1 MPHFLGSLE
10 WKIKFQTK
18 AMISLA
24 SRASLSRHAV
34 AAATPSGRAV
44 GRIDSSL
51 TASYIR
57 IARQRALIAIP
68 PPQSALFSAPANPA
82 RLRRRRNSDSGRE
95 QADLGSEAKAVDKG
109 DDYRSDADDSSGG
122 GGGAKFP
129 WRLAREPPRRVAE
142 PSAAGGP
149 RLLDMLTGPLQRAFT
164 GYFAV
169 GIAGGAFGTDYF
181 AREFLVGAA
190 TALGQL
196 AGGVS
201 EASRALAQAAG
212 APSTA
217 EATAA
222 ATAVKAD
229 GEAGG
234 ASPSL
239 REAAEDAVARVGRM
253 VTPAMQDVLVAG
265 LRAAAAAGQVVT
277 LRMEPLSVVIRDTP
291 VLFGAAL
298 RPHERLRRSVRLRS
312 RGGASRVWDVVSVG
326 ARRGVDDGDSDAPR
340 PGADVVYEWHQL
352 AWRLRGAEIKNAADR
367 RTVGRL
373 CVEAMERGAVVKVDV
388 EVVARVEY
396 ECRRVGASAGSGGTA
411 PSASKLAEEGSVLT
425 QESCVR
431 ELAVRFEA
439 NHIQPTDAS
448 AGRARETV
456 RWKIADLDHLV
467 ESEAVR
473 DFEERLEAR
482 LAAARRDEE
491 EEDG

>member
-1 MPHFLGSLE
+1 MENKFLS
-10 WKIKFQTK
+10 KV
-18 AMISLA
+18 MVSSA
-24 SRASLSRHAV
+24 SRASLSRLARASHAPLFAV
-34 AAATPSGRAV
+34 AAIAPGRAV
-44 GRIDSSL
+44 GRVDSSL
-51 TASYIR
+51 AASSIR
-57 IARQRALIAIP
+57 IVRQRVPIAIP
-68 PPQSALFSAPANPA
+68 PPPQTALFSAPANPA
-82 RLRRRRNSDSGRE
+82 RLRRRRNASSGRE
-95 QADLGSEAKAVDKG
+95 QADVGSEAKAVDKG
-109 DDYRSDADDSSGG
+109 KGNRGDADDSSGG

-142 PSAAGGP
+142 PRAAGSP
-149 RLLDMLTGPLQRAFT
+149 QLLDMLTGPLQRAFT

-181 AREFLVGAA
+181 AREFLIGAS
-190 TALGQL
+190 TALAQL
-196 AGGVS
+196 ARGVS
-201 EASRALAQAAG
+201 EASLALAQAAG
-212 APSTA
+212 VPSAA
-217 EATAA
+217 EATVSV
-222 ATAVKAD
+222 ATSAKAD

-253 VTPAMQDVLVAG
+253 VTPAMHDVLVAG

-277 LRMEPLSVVIRDTP
+277 LRVEPLSVVIRDTP

-326 ARRGVDDGDSDAPR
+326 ARRGVDDGDSDSPR

-396 ECRRVGASAGSGGTA
+396 ECRRVGVSAGSA
-411 PSASKLAEEGSVLT
+411 PSASTPTEEGSVLT
-425 QESCVR
+425 HESCVR

-439 NHIQPTDAS
+439 NHIEPADAS

-456 RWKIADLDHLV
+456 RWKIADLDHWV

-482 LAAARRDEE
+482 VAAARRDEE
-491 EEDG
+491 EEDV